1 MNNMP
6 NVTAIDEIEITEESS
21 STNLPH
27 QTNSS
32 SSALLSVPA
41 TVAPTTLN
49 DEGFWDQENRE
60 IQSNIS
66 YDKLNTENYNQTN
79 RHAITSLDT
88 KVLILTV
95 LRPLFG

>member
-1 MNNMP
+1 MKNNP
-6 NVTAIDEIEITEESS
+6 NVMAIDGIEIAEESS

-32 SSALLSVPA
+32 SSVFSS
-41 TVAPTTLN
+41 VAPTTLN
-49 DEGFWDQENRE
+49 DEGFLDQENRE

-66 YDKLNTENYNQTN
+66 YDKLNTENYKTDQTN
-79 RHAITSLDT
+79 RHAISSLDT